1 MVHRRSYPSSG
12 RARAQDVH
20 WVVLAAVAAAAGA
33 LTGGFAADV
42 PMHRPGAAERGRIGA
57 LNDALRASNLSW
69 VAGHNA
75 RFSGEDFGEVLTRAR
90 LLMGVRRDDG
100 RAKPRQ
106 TAVQTTAAI
115 VPDAWNS
122 VEKFPQCPSLA
133 DIWDQGACASCYV
146 LATVQ
151 SAADRLCIAT
161 RGKRTQRLSAQHML
175 SCCKSCGNGCAGG
188 FPPYSWAWMV
198 SHGVVR
204 WHPSCSILRA
214 ALPRA
219 CALLTRRLAPGCV
232 RSQRWRL
239 PRQRFLPQLRD
250 TSLRALPTRQ

>member
-1 MVHRRSYPSSG
+1 MHL
-12 RARAQDVH
+12 
-20 WVVLAAVAAAAGA
+20 VVLAAA
-33 LTGGFAADV
+33 LSEGFATNV
-42 PMHRPGAAERGRIGA
+42 PMHHPSAAERGRLSA
-57 LNDALRASNLSW
+57 LNDALRANNLSW
-69 VAGHNA
+69 VAGFNA
-75 RFSGEDFGEVLTRAR
+75 RFSGEDYGEVLARAR

-100 RAKPRQ
+100 RANPPESSML
-106 TAVQTTAAI
+106 TAGAI
-115 VPDAWNS
+115 VPYTWNS
-122 VEKFPQCPSLA
+122 IEKFPQCPSLA

-161 RGKRTQRLSAQHML
+161 HGRRTRRLSAQHML

-204 WHPSCSILRA
+204 WRPSCWILRD

-219 CALLTRRLAPGCV
+219 CALLTRRCF
-232 RSQRWRL
+232 SQRWRL
-239 PRQRFLPQLRD
+239 PR
-250 TSLRALPTRQ
+250 